1 MKEQIIRKSTEM
13 FLELGFKSVT
23 MDHLSNEIGISKRTL
38 YEYFSNKENLI
49 HQVSHKLYEEIS
61 EGIEAIYSSKK
72 NAIEKHFIIKDFIL
86 EYLKYENLGSMYQ
99 LSKYY
104 PKIYDRLIIKQY
116 TKMIECVTESIKTGI
131 KEGLFRNTINEEIIA
146 RLYYSIMLNFK
157 NVEIFDPK
165 KFNSNVLH
173 ETFIEYHIRG
183 ICTEKGKLILDQLL
197 TNDQV

>member
-49 HQVSHKLYEEIS
+49 RQVSHKLYEEIS

-72 NAIEKHFIIKDFIL
+72 NAVEKHFIIKDFIL
-86 EYLKYENLGSMYQ
+86 EYLKYENPGSMYQ